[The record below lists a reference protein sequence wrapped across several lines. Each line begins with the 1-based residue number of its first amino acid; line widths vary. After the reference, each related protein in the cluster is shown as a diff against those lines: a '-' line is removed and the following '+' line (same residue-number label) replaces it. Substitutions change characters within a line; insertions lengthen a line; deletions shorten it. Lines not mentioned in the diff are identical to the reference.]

1 MYNNSKQSPH
11 NHLSPADTIV
21 PSSVHIQPDSAGI
34 IPSSGSEIWFLLPAT
49 PTLST
54 DVPDPYQIARIAV
67 RKFGN
72 KNGHSPYSFRL
83 LQDNL
88 PSFYK
93 ALAKDDTQQ
102 P

>member
-1 MYNNSKQSPH
+1 MYNNSKQSHH
-11 NHLSPADTIV
+11 NRLSPADTIV
-21 PSSVHIQPDSAGI
+21 PSSVRIQPDSAGI
-34 IPSSGSEIWFLLPAT
+34 IPSSGSEIRFLLPAA

-54 DVPDPYQIARIAV
+54 DVPYPYQIARIDV
-67 RKFGN
+67 RKFEN
-72 KNGHSPYSFRL
+72 RNGHYPYPFRL